1 MDDRYTRTIA
11 SAFLVILVGSGVVL
25 GLNNKCKI
33 MAQNDCLLIWGLAAL
48 AIVGG
53 TVLTDA
59 FVTYRIDRYEQQI
72 TTSSKTG
79 TDTET
84 KQQLPGRYV
93 WLRSVIR
100 LSIASL
106 LLGLPVIIQSAF
118 AASVS
123 GLFIGFGLNFF
134 IRGILNRL
142 PPKY

>member
-11 SAFLVILVGSGVVL
+11 SAFLIILVGTGMVF
-25 GLNNKCKI
+25 GLSNKCKV
-33 MAQNDCLLIWGLAAL
+33 MAQDDCLLVWGLAAL

-53 TVLTDA
+53 TTLTDA
-59 FVTYRIDRYEQQI
+59 FVTYRIDRYEQQVA
-72 TTSSKTG
+72 TSSKG
-79 TDTET
+79 EADTET
-84 KQQLPGRYV
+84 KQQLPGRHV
-93 WLRSVIR
+93 WFRSIIR
-100 LSIASL
+100 LSMASF

-118 AASVS
+118 AATIS